1 MGGLYVQNS
10 KHQVVLMGLYCAFLL
25 LRLHRKVNLVKV
37 LVSMKKITDNK
48 ITGMSVNEGTQ
59 LVCQASHPQS
69 APKNFPTAA
78 AAPQKWLVRTGLKGC

>member
-1 MGGLYVQNS
+1 MQTS

-48 ITGMSVNEGTQ
+48 IMGVSVNAGTK
-59 LVCQASHPQS
+59 LDV
-69 APKNFPTAA
+69 
-78 AAPQKWLVRTGLKGC
+78 